1 MPIRLYDFEC
11 PNCEKV
17 YEAFADVDETTQEC
31 KFCGHEAKRIIS
43 IGSSVYLGNDS
54 AVWTRSVLE
63 VVDKENPARHVQE
76 FVKNPNRSTYKAWMK
91 GEGLRPMDSNVNG
104 APPVYK
110 KPPPPDTSRLR
121 REVAERHMQR
131 RRIEI

>member
-1 MPIRLYDFEC
+1 MPIYEYEC
-11 PNCEKV
+11 DKCGARSEHIHSIHEVLNLNCHLCEGGKIV
-17 YEAFADVDETTQEC
+17 
-31 KFCGHEAKRIIS
+31 KIIAAS
-43 IGSSVYLGNDS
+43 GQYLGNQD
-54 AVWTRSVLE
+54 APWTRSVLE